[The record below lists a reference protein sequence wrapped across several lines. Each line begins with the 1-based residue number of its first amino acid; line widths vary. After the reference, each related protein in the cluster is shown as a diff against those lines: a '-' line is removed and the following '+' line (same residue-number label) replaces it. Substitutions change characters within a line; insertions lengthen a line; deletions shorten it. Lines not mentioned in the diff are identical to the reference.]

1 MAVDER
7 HELGPV
13 AGVCTRCD
21 AAGRLVLVELRPR
34 PALRGRLLGRR
45 SDPTARSV
53 SCGSCGWQ
61 WDVRLS
67 DTPATASAVVAQ
79 RAAAA
84 EADRVRAA
92 SGAHRDRR
100 KSSLPPRQELV
111 VFAPTGPA
119 APPPAADAG
128 SAPVAVPWP
137 RSCPRRVST

>member
-1 MAVDER
+1 VAVDER

-34 PALRGRLLGRR
+34 PALRARLLGRR

-100 KSSLPPRQELV
+100 KSSVPAQDELV
-111 VFAPTGPA
+111 VFGPA
-119 APPPAADAG
+119 ASPPPVAAADAP
-128 SAPVAVPWP
+128 AAVAVPWP
-137 RSCPRRVST
+137 RSCPRRVPT